1 MKKKDKNRWGDIS
14 YKDVIGPIVDHFYDL
29 CIPDSTD
36 TILSMWTEPHRYYH
50 GPNHL
55 SEIFELMRKHG
66 EWTPEKGYNKIM
78 FYSAIFHDIVYD
90 PTRDDNE
97 EKSVEIFKSYA
108 KKMIPQPDPDEIRII
123 CDIIMDTKTGITK
136 FDYSKNK
143 KFISFDRYNL
153 LYGSFNEVLSK
164 TMLLF
169 KEEQFM
175 NYPEWKEKTIKFL
188 SQFED
193 TNPNIKYVIDYLN
206 MWTPKIGV
214 YCGSFNK
221 FHLGH
226 YNILQKSERIF
237 DKVIIAR
244 GINTDKKNE
253 IHNLPETL
261 KYHQIEK
268 YDGLLTDFI
277 DSLGYD
283 VVLIRG
289 LRNSNDFEN
298 EKIQYQ
304 YLQDL
309 KPDLNVVN
317 IICDK
322 EFEHISSS
330 AIRTLEK
337 FGKGGN
343 YLLEQFD

>member
-1 MKKKDKNRWGDIS
+1 MDKKEKNKWGNIN
-14 YKDVIGPIVDHFYDL
+14 YKDVIGPIENFLYNINLSNGRKDMIYD
-29 CIPDSTD
+29 
-36 TILSMWTEPHRYYH
+36 MWAEPHRYYH

-55 SEIFELMRKHG
+55 SEIFDLMRKHG
-66 EWTPEKGYNKIM
+66 EWTPEKGYNLIL

-97 EKSVEIFKSYA
+97 EKSVEVFESYA
-108 KKMIPQPDPDEIRII
+108 KKMIPPLSPEDIRIVS
-123 CDIIMDTKTGITK
+123 DIIMDTKTGISRWS
-136 FDYSKNK
+136 DYSK
-143 KFISFDRYNL
+143 KFIFLDRYNL

-175 NYPEWKEKTIKFL
+175 NFPEWKEKTIKFL

-214 YCGSFNK
+214 YSGSFNK
-221 FHLGH
+221 LHIGH

-253 IHNLPETL
+253 IHDLPEIL

-277 DSLGYD
+277 DSLGYE

-343 YLLEQFD
+343 YLLGQFD